1 MNRKNIIKVFCA
13 IFSTLTIAWYLF
25 IDEFILKHINYY
37 WIRVSIFFLIPIIF
51 TFISTVLK
59 CKLLKDPNNNMDSI
73 IENFLDLFN
82 ITSIYFNI
90 YFLSYFI
97 CSKLNTSGIDF
108 ILNLI
113 ILLLVLN
120 CLHIIIKKLMKI
132 TYSSTIILFSII
144 TLLGWFNLRELLLI
158 SILSIILNTIISIDD
173 RLSFISFLER
183 KGIGNK
189 FIWNQNIEGKLTSD
203 ELKGK
208 FIAQKIIIYI
218 LITVIYMIMKVTEN
232 KYYILYIYSKIINET
247 ICSYPGLVKYLYRG
261 VDRLLIFIIISL
273 VVYFNKTTRCILKK
287 IFQPEE
293 SL

>member
-1 MNRKNIIKVFCA
+1 
-13 IFSTLTIAWYLF
+13 
-25 IDEFILKHINYY
+25 
-37 WIRVSIFFLIPIIF
+37 
-51 TFISTVLK
+51 
-59 CKLLKDPNNNMDSI
+59 MDSI